1 MPTRS
6 LNPNIQIQK
15 MKILPLAYVLK
26 CSHSEGSFI
35 MKFEK
40 LFTPYKIGKMEVK
53 NRLVM
58 SPMGTNSA
66 FTNGR
71 KDEQEIDYFIRRAK
85 GGVGM
90 IINGCQM
97 LNEVIAQGS
106 MEGYLDSYSVLPAL
120 TSMVDGVHR
129 YGTRIVC
136 QISPG
141 TGRNAF
147 PDTMGRP
154 PMSAS
159 AIPSAFDPNVICHA
173 LTKEEIDEIMK
184 GTEFAAGLAR
194 DAGYDAIEIHAHA
207 GYLIDQ
213 FMSAC
218 WNKRDDEYGGSAEN
232 RTRFAREM
240 VAAIRRAVGK
250 DMPILFR
257 MSLDHRFEGG
267 RTLDE
272 SMALLEALDDGN
284 IDAFDID
291 AGCYETLDYIFP
303 PAYLGT
309 ACMDYVCKEA
319 RKHTDKVL
327 LNAGTHDPESALGLI
342 ESGEAD
348 FAMLGRPLIA
358 DPDLPNKLMHDH
370 REQVRP
376 CLRCN
381 EFCIGRIWNNH
392 TKLSCA
398 VNPEAME
405 EVRFHITK
413 SEQPQNVI
421 IIGGG
426 PAGLE
431 AARVAALEGHHVA
444 LYDANKRLGG
454 TMRTIATAKFKE
466 KIAQLADYYEEELTR
481 LHVDVHLNT
490 YVTGDEDFL
499 KAADHIIVGT
509 GTKPF
514 TPSIPGIEDKRVI
527 DIISAHKDESQIKG
541 EHVVICG
548 GGLSGCDAA
557 LELASEKGK
566 DVTVVE
572 MMDECAKDAMFINKI
587 TLFRKLAESHV
598 TLLTNTKVT
607 SIQED
612 GVHCQT
618 NEGEKILRADTII
631 SAFGMRPVTDIA
643 DKIDAKYHLKTR
655 KVGDLFKLGK
665 IGDAIREGYYAGST
679 IE

>member
-1 MPTRS
+1 
-6 LNPNIQIQK
+6 
-15 MKILPLAYVLK
+15 MKY
-26 CSHSEGSFI
+26 
-35 MKFEK
+35 EK
-40 LFTPYKIGKMEVK
+40 LFTPYKIGNMEVK

-71 KDEQEIDYFIRRAK
+71 KDSQEIDYFIRRAK

-173 LTKEEIDEIMK
+173 LTKEEINDIMR
-184 GTEFAAGLAR
+184 GTEFASGLAR

-218 WNKRDDEYGGSAEN
+218 WNKRDDEYGGSPEN

-257 MSLDHRFEGG
+257 VALDHRFEGG
-267 RTLDE
+267 RTIEE
-272 SMALLEALDDGN
+272 SMQLLEALDDGN

-291 AGCYETLDYIFP
+291 AGSYETLDYIFP

-319 RKHTDKVL
+319 RKHTDKPL
-327 LNAGTHDPESALGLI
+327 LNAGTHDSESALRLV

-348 FAMLGRPLIA
+348 FAMMGRALIA
-358 DPDLPNKLMHDH
+358 DPDLPKKLLNDQ
-370 REQVRP
+370 RDRVRP

-405 EVRFHITK
+405 EVRFHLTK
-413 SEQPQNVI
+413 TEDPKNVVI
-421 IIGGG
+421 VGGG

-431 AARVAALEGHHVA
+431 AARVAATEGHHVS
-444 LYDANKRLGG
+444 LYDAHDRLGG
-454 TMRTIATAKFKE
+454 TMRIIATAKFKE
-466 KIAQLADYYEEELTR
+466 KIAELADYYEEELTR
-481 LHVDVHLNT
+481 LGVDIHLNT
-490 YVTGDEDFL
+490 YVTGDENFL
-499 KAADHIIVGT
+499 ATADRIIVGT
-509 GTKPF
+509 GTTPF
-514 TPSIPGIEDKRVI
+514 TPNIPGMDDPRVI
-527 DIISAHKDESQIKG
+527 DIVSAHKDESKIKG
-541 EHVVICG
+541 DHVVICG

-572 MMDECAKDAMFINKI
+572 MMGECAKDAMFINKI
-587 TLFRKLAESHV
+587 TLFRKLAENNV

-607 SIQED
+607 SVEAD
-612 GVHCQT
+612 GVHCKT
-618 NEGEKILRADTII
+618 SEGEKILPADTII
-631 SAFGMRPVTDIA
+631 SAFGMRPVNDIA
-643 DKIDAKYHLKTR
+643 DKIDAKYHTKTR

-665 IGDAIREGYYAGST
+665 IGDAVREGYYAGSS